1 MAGLFISGVQASSTD
16 FGKGSQRDL
25 LDAITMVDAKET
37 PFMAMVPKGKSPI
50 NALYEWPAD
59 KQETPSHNAV
69 ADGTTADIAVGSF
82 DNAQTSYDILSN
94 RVQWFRRQAMVGK
107 LAQNVQNQAGIKDH
121 YAHAVTK
128 KLTQL
133 KRDAEVRLC
142 SDSIWAGNTTSSTA
156 VDTTVRLYDGRAHSN
171 STASVA
177 EGGTGTPAG
186 TAIGN
191 RTRSLGEFINPG
203 NNEAAI
209 PAAYKVPD
217 GNVYEQTNASGI
229 RESSAVDA
237 DDTGLED
244 DTAASPLAS
253 ALTESQVEN
262 VLQSIYEQVGKTQ
275 NLTLLAGPNLKKRF
289 KDFTQTQ
296 FGANGTTN
304 IASASAIR
312 SYNADL
318 KDKRIISTVDVY
330 EGDFGTIELV
340 PTLWNAFGFGAAQL
354 GVTVP
359 ATGGFSQAA
368 GATLA
373 SSDCFDPQLDGKAKG
388 YGYLIDWNLLE
399 LRFNQMPQ
407 VQELPDLGGGRRFAV
422 DMITGLVCKN
432 PLGLGAFKCA

>member
-37 PFMAMVPKGKSPI
+37 PFMAMVSKGTAPI

-59 KQETPSHNAV
+59 KQETPGHNAV

-133 KRDAEVRLC
+133 KRDVEVRLC
-142 SDSIWAGNTTSSTA
+142 ADSIWAGTTTGSSA

-171 STASVA
+171 STATVV
-177 EGGTGTPAG
+177 EGGSGTAAG
-186 TAIGN
+186 TTIGN
-191 RTRSLGEFINPG
+191 RTRCLGEFINPG

-209 PAAYKVPD
+209 PTAYKCPD
-217 GNVYEQTNASGI
+217 GNVYEMDKTGTTH
-229 RESSAVDA
+229 EGVA
-237 DDTGLED
+237 DTGDTGLGTD
-244 DTAASPLAS
+244 SAASPLTT

-262 VLQSIYEQVGKTQ
+262 VLQSIYEQVGQTQ
-275 NLTLLAGPNLKKRF
+275 NLTLLCGPNLKKRF

-296 FGANGTTN
+296 F
-304 IASASAIR
+304 SAGNHVSSMR
-312 SYNADL
+312 TYNADL

-330 EGDFGTIELV
+330 EGDFGTLELV
-340 PTLWNAFGFGAAQL
+340 PTLWNSYGFGASAL
-354 GVTVP
+354 DTASPSG
-359 ATGGFSQAA
+359 GGFTQS
-368 GATLA
+368 GTF
-373 SSDCFDPQLDGKAKG
+373 SGSDCVDPQFDGKTKG
-388 YGYLIDWNLLE
+388 YGYVIDWNLLE

>member
-1 MAGLFISGVQASSTD
+1 
-16 FGKGSQRDL
+16 
-25 LDAITMVDAKET
+25 
-37 PFMAMVPKGKSPI
+37 MAMVPKGTAPI

-59 KQETPSHNAV
+59 KQETPGHNAV
-69 ADGTTADIAVGSF
+69 ADGTAADIGVSDF

-142 SDSIWAGNTTSSTA
+142 SDSIWAGTTTSSTA

-177 EGGTGTPAG
+177 EGTSGTAAG
-186 TAIGN
+186 TTIGN

-209 PAAYKVPD
+209 PTAYKTPD
-217 GNVYEQTNASGI
+217 GNVFEMDKTASTHEGVAD
-229 RESSAVDA
+229 AV
-237 DDTGLED
+237 DTGLGAD
-244 DTAASPLAS
+244 STASPLAS

-275 NLTLLAGPNLKKRF
+275 NLTLLCGPNLKKRF

-296 FGANGTTN
+296 FGADGTTN

-340 PTLWNAFGFGAAQL
+340 PTLWNAYGFGASSLDTSAVASQ
-354 GVTVP
+354 GFTQ
-359 ATGGFSQAA
+359 TGTFS
-368 GATLA
+368 G
-373 SSDCFDPQLDGKAKG
+373 SDCVDPQLDGKTKG

>member
-1 MAGLFISGVQASSTD
+1 MAGLFISGVQSSSTD

-37 PFMAMVPKGKSPI
+37 PFMAMVPKGTAPI

-59 KQETPSHNAV
+59 KQETPGHNAV
-69 ADGTTADIAVGSF
+69 ADGTGADIAVADF

-128 KLTQL
+128 KLTQV

-142 SDSIWAGNTTSSTA
+142 ADSIWAGDTTGSSA

-171 STASVA
+171 SSGTDVG
-177 EGGTGTPAG
+177 EGLAG
-186 TAIGN
+186 TAAGPAIGN
-191 RTRSLGEFINPG
+191 RTRTLGEFINPN
-203 NNEAAI
+203 NNEDAI
-209 PAAYKVPD
+209 PDAFKCPD
-217 GNVYEQTNASGI
+217 GNVFEHKKETGEF
-229 RESSAVDA
+229 ESPAT
-237 DDTGLED
+237 DDTTGLEAD
-244 DTAASPLAS
+244 NADAAPLTT
-253 ALTESQVEN
+253 ALTEAQVEN

-275 NLTLLAGPNLKKRF
+275 NLTLLCGPNLKKRF

-296 FGANGTTN
+296 FGTDGTTN
-304 IASASAIR
+304 DASASSIR

-330 EGDFGTIELV
+330 EGDFGTLELV
-340 PTLWNAFGFGAAQL
+340 PTLWNSYGFGASSKDTAP
-354 GVTVP
+354 P
-359 ATGGFSQAA
+359 AGGGFTQTTTFTGG
-368 GATLA
+368 
-373 SSDCFDPQLDGKAKG
+373 DCVDPQLDGKTKG
-388 YGYLIDWNLLE
+388 YGYVIDWSLLE

>member
-1 MAGLFISGVQASSTD
+1 MAGLFISGVQSSSTD

-37 PFMAMVPKGKSPI
+37 PFMAMVPKGTAPI

-59 KQETPSHNAV
+59 KQETPGHNAV
-69 ADGTTADIAVGSF
+69 ADGTTADIAVADF
-82 DNAQTSYDILSN
+82 DNAQQSYDILSN

-128 KLTQL
+128 KLTQV

-142 SDSIWAGNTTSSTA
+142 ADSIWAGTTTGSSA

-171 STASVA
+171 SAATVA
-177 EGGTGTPAG
+177 EGGSGTAAG
-186 TAIGN
+186 TTLGN
-191 RTRSLGEFINPG
+191 RTRTLGEFINPK
-203 NNEAAI
+203 NNEDAI
-209 PAAYKVPD
+209 PSGFKCPD
-217 GNVYEQTNASGI
+217 GNVYEMI
-229 RESSAVDA
+229 RTGSTHEGSADS

-244 DTAASPLAS
+244 DSAASPLTT
-253 ALTESQVEN
+253 ALTEAQVEN

-275 NLTLLAGPNLKKRF
+275 NLTLLCGPNLKKRF

-296 FGANGTTN
+296 FSGGNE
-304 IASASAIR
+304 ASAIR
-312 SYNADL
+312 TYSADL
-318 KDKRIISTVDVY
+318 KDKKIISTVDVY
-330 EGDFGTIELV
+330 EGDFGTLELV
-340 PTLWNAFGFGAAQL
+340 PTLWNSYGFGASSLDTSATAAQ
-354 GVTVP
+354 GFTQ
-359 ATGGFSQAA
+359 TGTFS
-368 GATLA
+368 G
-373 SSDCFDPQLDGKAKG
+373 SDCVDPQLDGKTKG
-388 YGYLIDWNLLE
+388 YGYVLDWNLLE

>member
-25 LDAITMVDAKET
+25 MDAITMVDAKET
-37 PFMAMVPKGKSPI
+37 PFMAMVPKGTAPI

-59 KQETPSHNAV
+59 KQETPGHNAV
-69 ADGTTADIAVGSF
+69 ADGTAADIGVSDF

-156 VDTTVRLYDGRAHSN
+156 VDTSVRLYDARSHSN
-171 STASVA
+171 SAATVA
-177 EGGTGTPAG
+177 EGGTGTAAS
-186 TAIGN
+186 TTIGN

-203 NNEAAI
+203 NNEDAI
-209 PAAYKVPD
+209 PTAYKCPD
-217 GNVYEQTNASGI
+217 GNVFEQINPSSV
-229 RESSAVDA
+229 REAAVDS
-237 DDTGLED
+237 DDTGLEED
-244 DTAASPLAS
+244 STASPLAS

-304 IASASAIR
+304 VASASAIR

-340 PTLWNAFGFGAAQL
+340 PTLWNAYGFGSSSLDTSAVASQ
-354 GVTVP
+354 GFTQ
-359 ATGGFSQAA
+359 TGTF
-368 GATLA
+368 A
-373 SSDCFDPQLDGKAKG
+373 SGDCVDPQRDGKPKG

>member
-1 MAGLFISGVQASSTD
+1 MAGLFISGVQSSSTD

-37 PFMAMVPKGKSPI
+37 PFMAMVPKGTAPI

-59 KQETPSHNAV
+59 KQETPGHNAV
-69 ADGTTADIAVGSF
+69 ADGTGADIAVADF

-133 KRDAEVRLC
+133 KRDAEVRFC

-177 EGGTGTPAG
+177 EGGSGTAAG
-186 TAIGN
+186 TTIGN
-191 RTRSLGEFINPG
+191 RTRCLGEFINPK
-203 NNEAAI
+203 NNEDAI
-209 PAAYKVPD
+209 PSAYKCPD
-217 GNVYEQTNASGI
+217 GNVYEMVKGGSTHEG
-229 RESSAVDA
+229 SADS

-244 DTAASPLAS
+244 DSAASPLAS

-304 IASASAIR
+304 VASASSIR

-330 EGDFGTIELV
+330 EGDFGTLELV
-340 PTLWNAFGFGAAQL
+340 PTLWNAFAFGASQL
-354 GVTVP
+354 GTTVP
-359 ATGGFSQAA
+359 ATGGFTQAA
-368 GATLA
+368 SATL
-373 SSDCFDPQLDGKAKG
+373 SGSDCFDPQLDGKAKG
-388 YGYLIDWNLLE
+388 YGYVIDWNLLE

>member
-1 MAGLFISGVQASSTD
+1 MAGLFVSSVQATSTD

-37 PFMAMVPKGKSPI
+37 PFMAMVPKGTAPI
-50 NALYEWPAD
+50 NALYEWPVD

-82 DNAQTSYDILSN
+82 DNAQTSYDIMSN

-133 KRDAEVRLC
+133 KRDAEVRFC
-142 SDSIWAGNTTSSTA
+142 ADSIWAGTTTSSTK

-171 STASVA
+171 SAATVA
-177 EGGTGTPAG
+177 EGGSG
-186 TAIGN
+186 TAASTTIGN
-191 RTRSLGEFINPG
+191 RTRSLGEFINPK
-203 NNEAAI
+203 NNEDAI
-209 PAAYKVPD
+209 PTAYKAPD
-217 GNVYEQTNASGI
+217 GNVLEMERTGGTIFEGA
-229 RESSAVDA
+229 EDT
-237 DDTGLED
+237 DDTGIEAD
-244 DTAASPLAS
+244 PAAAPLTT
-253 ALTESQVEN
+253 ALTETQVEN

-275 NLTLLAGPNLKKRF
+275 NLTLLCGPNLKKRF

-296 FGANGTTN
+296 FGSDGTTN

-330 EGDFGTIELV
+330 EGDFGTLELV
-340 PTLWNAFGFGAAQL
+340 PTLWNYYNF
-354 GVTVP
+354 
-359 ATGGFSQAA
+359 TGGTGTIDTTAA
-368 GATLA
+368 VR
-373 SSDCFDPQLDGKAKG
+373 AKG
-388 YGYLIDWNLLE
+388 TAYVIDWDLLE
-399 LRFNQMPQ
+399 LRFNQLPQ
-407 VQELPDLGGGRRFAV
+407 VTEWPDLGGGRRFAV
-422 DMITGLVCKN
+422 DMITGLVVKN